1 MKKMIFQNLFRL
13 SAAVVCTLSLSISAW
28 ASTETSS
35 IVICG
40 SESSEEEDEVILS
53 ETSEDI
59 QDTEGEFVSLGM
71 FTTTGYCNCEQC
83 SGGHSLTYAGTAPRA
98 EHTLSADLNLFP
110 IGTQLMLDGIIYT
123 VEDMGS
129 SVNGNIIDIFYDC
142 HQDAEAHG
150 MQIQEV
156 FAIPSC

>member
-1 MKKMIFQNLFRL
+1 MKKNSFQNLFRL
-13 SAAVVCTLSLSISAW
+13 SAIVVCTLSLSVSAW

-40 SESSEEEDEVILS
+40 SETSKEEDEIILN
-53 ETSEDI
+53 ETPEDI
-59 QDTEGEFVSLGM
+59 QDTADEFVSLGM

-83 SGGHSLTYAGTAPRA
+83 SGGHSLTYAGTVPQA

-110 IGTQLMLDGIIYT
+110 IGTQLMVDGIIYT

-129 SVNGNIIDIFYDC
+129 SVNGNKIDIFYDS

-150 MQIQEV
+150 MQLQEV
-156 FAIPSC
+156 FALPF